1 MSRSYR
7 MVKSG
12 WLYQPPA
19 NPFASEIRLIRKAKK
34 SCYQLQQNISSSM
47 PPFPAPPPIS
57 IRFSPPFPVA
67 GQQRRG

>member
-19 NPFASEIRLIRKAKK
+19 NPFASEIRMIRKSKK
-34 SCYQLQQNISSSM
+34 SCYQ
-47 PPFPAPPPIS
+47 
-57 IRFSPPFPVA
+57 
-67 GQQRRG
+67 